1 MSLFLDHVTKPVN
14 SNTIAPPFDLLVT
27 NLWGQLE
34 ATNSENKGLFPTVSA
49 KKVHII
55 ETFIKTWRTHFGL
68 NIDPAIKLTFP
79 NRDGRKYFIK
89 DVALVRLVSKLLNLQ
104 KGLADYTIIRNW
116 KKSYHY
122 KARLAGENE
131 RPGVSDLPL
140 IISRIVLRRRDASS
154 IVKSTVSVIEVNSV
168 LDKLSETSHANDQVE
183 LLRPFIDKLTIAE
196 VRYLFLII
204 LKESMLS
211 FFERSFFVAWHPDAY
226 ELYKVCNDI
235 QKIFWALPD
244 PLKRLTRDQLCVQ
257 LMYQFVPQ
265 SLKKLEVSY
274 EALCQRMAAKIGRDG
289 KDPKLLQDYDE
300 QKIEDV
306 FLIEEKVDGDR
317 MLMHMNEEGKFLWH
331 TRRRRDYSTVY
342 GENFHIG
349 SLTKHLG
356 AAFNPAVKSIVLDGE
371 MVAWSKDLNALLPFG
386 TLRLAAIQE
395 AIQQFNTVDVYEGN
409 NSWPFF
415 LIFDILHLN
424 GKDLT
429 HLPLFYRKNLL
440 NKVVIPVP
448 HRFELLRW
456 VKASLPLDLKANM
469 QQIVSENNEG
479 IMVKSLLSNYRVHS
493 RDSTWIK
500 VKPEYLESFGE
511 NLDLVVIGKV
521 GKVKTSYV
529 CGLRDDEMEG
539 CYKLFCSVANG
550 FLNAVYRHI
559 ESKLCNYWVDYNDRK
574 PPGELIQ
581 FGTKKP
587 DFWIDPANLVVLEIK
602 ARSIEVTAETPYAA
616 GSTLHNLWCRA
627 VRDDKSYEECI
638 SLQEYQEL
646 KSRYSL
652 DIHKSQAV
660 NRNLKR
666 MKEDSLYG
674 IYQHKKRSKNPSVFG
689 AGAGVSAIGGI
700 GNGDNGKSKLFQ
712 NINFVI
718 VNDYVTKDEEIL
730 QYEMEEIVRN
740 HLGTTH
746 LHPKKDEL
754 HGKIIVVISDRIT
767 PRIERW
773 LHEGFDAIH
782 PKWIVDC
789 VLQKRLI
796 AIEPQYV
803 VASENPQLLPRLK
816 RRTDKYG
823 DSYSVC
829 GASPAGFFR
838 QLLGYRIED
847 SMPNE
852 QINYQ
857 LKILSDAGI
866 APMCQML
873 NGCKIYIVGY
883 SANPAGKP
891 NTSGPLDPADSP
903 DAAEA
908 CRVTRR
914 IERYGG
920 LNTEKLTDCSYVVVP
935 CVQSAR
941 LLHCM
946 TEAQSLEVKA
956 IRKELAENF
965 NENSRLPYIVH
976 ESFINAS
983 IDAKELA
990 DPGQHLV

>member
-1 MSLFLDHVTKPVN
+1 MALFLDHVKQPTNFNP
-14 SNTIAPPFDLLVT
+14 SPAPFDLLVT
-27 NLWGQLE
+27 DLWGQLE
-34 ATNSENKGLFPTVSA
+34 ATNRENKGLFPTVSA

-68 NIDPAIKLTFP
+68 NIDSAIKLIFP
-79 NRDGRKYFIK
+79 NRNGRKYFIK
-89 DVALVRLVSKLLNLQ
+89 DVALVRLVSKVLNLQ
-104 KGLADYTIIRNW
+104 KGLADYSIIRNW

-131 RPGVSDLPL
+131 LPGVSDLPL
-140 IISRIVLRRRDASS
+140 IISRIVLRRRDASA
-154 IVKSTVSVIEVNSV
+154 IIKSTVTVTDVNSV
-168 LDKLSETSHANDQVE
+168 LDKLTETSHANDQVD

-226 ELYKVCNDI
+226 ELFKVCNDI
-235 QKIFWALPD
+235 EKIFWALPD
-244 PLKRLTRDQLCVQ
+244 PQKRLTRDQLCVQ

-274 EALCQRMAAKIGRDG
+274 EALCKRMAAKINREG
-289 KDPKLLQDYDE
+289 KDPKLLQDYDD
-300 QKIEDV
+300 QKIEDT

-317 MLMHMNEEGKFLWH
+317 MLMHMNEGKFLWH
-331 TRRRRDYSTVY
+331 TRRRRNYTTVY

-424 GKDLT
+424 GKDLS

-440 NKVVIPVP
+440 EKVINPVP

-456 VKASLPLDLKANM
+456 VKANLPLDLKANM
-469 QQIVSENNEG
+469 QQIVCENNEG

-521 GKVKTSYV
+521 GKVKTSYM

-539 CYKLFCSVANG
+539 SYKLFCSVANG

-574 PPGELIQ
+574 PPRELMQ
-581 FGTKKP
+581 FGSKKP

-627 VRDDKSYEECI
+627 VRDDKGYEECI

-646 KSRYSL
+646 KLRYSL

-666 MKEDSLYG
+666 MREDSLYG
-674 IYQHKKRSKNPSVFG
+674 IYRRKKQLKTSIDGSAGDADYENSKIF
-689 AGAGVSAIGGI
+689 
-700 GNGDNGKSKLFQ
+700 DK
-712 NINFVI
+712 INFVI
-718 VNDYVTKDEEIL
+718 VSDYVTSNEELL
-730 QYEMEEIVRN
+730 QHELEELVRK

-754 HGKIIVVISDRIT
+754 HGKLIVVVSDRLT
-767 PRIERW
+767 PRVERW
-773 LHEGFDAIH
+773 LHEGFDIIH
-782 PKWIVDC
+782 PKWILDS
-789 VLQKRLI
+789 LKQKRLI

-803 VASENPQLLPRLK
+803 LASENPQLLPNIKWRV
-816 RRTDKYG
+816 DNFG

-829 GASPAGFFR
+829 GPSPVGFFR
-838 QLLGYRIED
+838 QLLGYVIED
-847 SMPNE
+847 SLLNR
-852 QINYQ
+852 QFDSQ
-857 LKILSDAGI
+857 LKIVSDAGL
-866 APMCQML
+866 APLGNLL
-873 NGCKIYIVGY
+873 NGCKLYIVGY
-883 SANPAGKP
+883 SAG
-891 NTSGPLDPADSP
+891 GGLG
-903 DAAEA
+903 AEA
-908 CRVTRR
+908 CRLGRR
-914 IERYGG
+914 IQRYGG
-920 LNTEKLTDCSYVVVP
+920 LNTEKFWDCSYVIVP
-935 CVQSAR
+935 CMQSEMPHK
-941 LLHCM
+941 LLANESHEI
-946 TEAQSLEVKA
+946 TKIREVLS
-956 IRKELAENF
+956 RNF
-965 NENSRLPYIVH
+965 DENSRLPYIVH
-976 ESFINAS
+976 ESFLNAS
-983 IDAKELA
+983 IEAGELA
-990 DPGQHLV
+990 DPGQHLA